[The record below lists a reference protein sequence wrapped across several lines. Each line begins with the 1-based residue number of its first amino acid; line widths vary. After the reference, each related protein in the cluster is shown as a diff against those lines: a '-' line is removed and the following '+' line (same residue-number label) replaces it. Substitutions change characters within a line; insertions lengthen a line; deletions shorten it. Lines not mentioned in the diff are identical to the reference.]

1 MKYIAKEVAMKR
13 NRTKMVISSIVYT
26 ILEIISVIGILAGCL
41 YLTSK
46 YLTGKTTEVVITS
59 VVLLGD
65 VSVTALAVTEIA
77 QLLELKRSKSK

>member
-59 VVLLGD
+59 VVLLGV